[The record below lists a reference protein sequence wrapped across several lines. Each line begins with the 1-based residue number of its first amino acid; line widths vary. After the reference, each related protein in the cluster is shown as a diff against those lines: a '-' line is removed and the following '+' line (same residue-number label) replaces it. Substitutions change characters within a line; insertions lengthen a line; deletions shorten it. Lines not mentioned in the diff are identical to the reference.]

1 MCQLPI
7 YLWVRSAFFREA
19 VLLSNQSFVPF
30 VLICLLS
37 CKQLRTTTGPIRF
50 HFPSHK
56 PSKKKMS
63 TPIYLLEVVVL
74 QSRFAKTLNLKLFI
88 STSYRVGRSSVR
100 IDPDVGGMVI
110 TKLLPFAATAG
121 GGLMD
126 PQGGAMGEK
135 RVL

>member
-1 MCQLPI
+1 
-7 YLWVRSAFFREA
+7 
-19 VLLSNQSFVPF
+19 
-30 VLICLLS
+30 
-37 CKQLRTTTGPIRF
+37 
-50 HFPSHK
+50 
-56 PSKKKMS
+56 MS